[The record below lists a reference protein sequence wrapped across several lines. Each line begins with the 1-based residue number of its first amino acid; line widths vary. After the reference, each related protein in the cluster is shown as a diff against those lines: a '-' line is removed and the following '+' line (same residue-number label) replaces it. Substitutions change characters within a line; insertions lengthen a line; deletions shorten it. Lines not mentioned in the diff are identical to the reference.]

1 MATTIKNQN
10 PNTVLGKVSDK
21 NGCPLAN
28 LKVEIYDV
36 DMRDWQPLADTFT
49 NREGKYQH

>member
-21 NGCPLAN
+21 NGRPLAN

-36 DMRDWQPLADTFT
+36 DMREWQPLGRYLHAK
-49 NREGKYQH
+49 RR